1 MADTVTIQLTQDELE
16 MLVDA
21 LEVDLEGYAEAAK
34 EARMNNNREDIVTF
48 SEAATRIQVLIEKL
62 REHIDDE

>member
-1 MADTVTIQLTQDELE
+1 MADISLKFTQDELE

-48 SEAATRIQVLIEKL
+48 SEAATRVQMLMDKL
-62 REHIDDE
+62 REHIEE

>member
-1 MADTVTIQLTQDELE
+1 MTDTITLSLTSDELE

-21 LEVDLEGYAEAAK
+21 LEVDLEGYVEAAK
-34 EARMNNNREDIVTF
+34 EARLANNREDIVTF

-62 REHIDDE
+62 RELVKD

>member
-1 MADTVTIQLTQDELE
+1 MSGTIKLELTSDEIE

-48 SEAATRIQVLIEKL
+48 SEAATRVQMLIEKL
-62 REHIDDE
+62 REHIED

>member
-1 MADTVTIQLTQDELE
+1 MADTVTLTFTSDELE

-34 EARMNNNREDIVTF
+34 EARMANNREDIVTF

-62 REHIDDE
+62 REHIDD